1 MANKE
6 EMSRESVTAARV
18 LAEELSRHGV
28 DRIACVPGESY
39 LSLLDALVDFPAI
52 SLVTCRHEGGA
63 AMMAEAWGK
72 LTGRPG
78 IVFATRGPGAT
89 NASSGIHVARQDS
102 TPVILFVGQI
112 ERSSRGRE
120 AFQEIDLTAVFGT
133 LAKWVTEVEDPARLT
148 EIVARAFHVA
158 TSGRPGPVVIGLPE
172 DMLDATVKPSFARTY
187 VPATASMIHED
198 ANAVGDALRK
208 CHRPFVIVGGGGWS
222 REAALALQRF
232 AENWDLPVAATF
244 RCQDYMDNRSPSY
257 AGNLGLGANPALIAA
272 IRDSDLI
279 VALGTRL
286 EDVSTNAYT
295 LFDVPRPAQQIVHIH
310 PDADELGRVY
320 QPWKTVVSGAGAAI
334 ARLAQLEPG
343 AQPRWSSRTQSLR
356 QDYGVWTTPPAID
369 GTLQPGEIITML
381 RTRLPDDATI
391 SNGAGNFAIWPN
403 RYFRYHRFGSML
415 APTSGSMGYAVP
427 AAVAAKIAHPD
438 RTVIAFTGDGDFLMT
453 GQELA
458 TAARQNAPIIVILI
472 NNGMYGTI
480 RMHQET
486 RFPGRVSATTL
497 SNPDFVKLAEAY
509 GAWGARIERTADFE
523 AALDHALD
531 CGTSALLELVL
542 DPEIISP
549 TQTITSLRSASRN
562 AKRNR

>member
-1 MANKE
+1 LANKE
-6 EMSRESVTAARV
+6 KPHGLVTAARI
-18 LAEELSRHGV
+18 LAEELLRHGV

-39 LSLLDALVDFPAI
+39 LSLLDAMVDFPSI

-112 ERSSRGRE
+112 ERASRGRE
-120 AFQEIDLTAVFGT
+120 AFQEIDLPAVFGT
-133 LAKWVTEVEDPARLT
+133 LAKWVTEIDDPSRLA

-172 DMLDATVKPSFARTY
+172 DMLDTPVPPSPTRTRAY
-187 VPATASMIHED
+187 LPATAMMTHED
-198 ANAVGDALRK
+198 ADAIGEALQK
-208 CHRPFVIVGGGGWS
+208 CQRPFVIVGGGGWS
-222 REAALALQRF
+222 REASFALRRF
-232 AENWDLPVAATF
+232 AERWDLPVATTF
-244 RCQDYMDNRSPSY
+244 RCQDYLDNRSPSY
-257 AGNLGLGANPALIAA
+257 AGNLGLGANPALLAA

-279 VALGTRL
+279 LGLGTRL
-286 EDVSTNAYT
+286 EDVSTNAFT
-295 LFDVPRPAQQIVHIH
+295 LFDLPQPSQRIIHIH
-310 PDADELGRVY
+310 PDADELGHVY
-320 QPWKTVVSGAGAAI
+320 QPWKAIVSGAGAA
-334 ARLAQLEPG
+334 ASRLEHLESRVRPH
-343 AQPRWSSRTQSLR
+343 WSERTQGLR
-356 QDYGVWTTPPAID
+356 RGYEGWTTPPAI
-369 GTLQPGEIITML
+369 GGPLQVGEIITML
-381 RTRLPDDATI
+381 RARLADDATI
-391 SNGAGNFAIWPN
+391 TNGAGNFAIWPN
-403 RYFRYHRFGSML
+403 RYFRYHEFGGML

-427 AAVAAKIAHPD
+427 AAVAAKIAHPN

-458 TAARQNAPIIVILI
+458 TAARQDAPIIVILI

-480 RMHQET
+480 RMHQEA
-486 RFPGRVSATTL
+486 RYPGRVSATAL

-509 GAWGARIERTADFE
+509 GAWGARITRTADFE
-523 AALDHALD
+523 SALSHALA
-531 CGTSALLELVL
+531 CGKSVLLELVL

-549 TQTITSLRSASRN
+549 TQTVTSLRSASRVP
-562 AKRNR
+562 R